1 MADRTSIKSL
11 PESANSPSTS
21 YIPLD
26 LHRPQFND
34 NIHQPENHR
43 LSSRDIAV
51 NPNDYTNDSQIKA
64 NYIAP
69 PVKNIKDYVRN
80 YRENEY
86 LSSRSHKSKNKMN
99 SNKSLFQDFILL
111 VVLYFISQM
120 SIIPLTL
127 HKYGTYLGI
136 HEVDGQLNNKGI
148 LLKSSIFSFIYLFIQ
163 SSNHYLIKCLQYI

>member
-11 PESANSPSTS
+11 PETENSPSTS
-21 YIPLD
+21 YVPLD
-26 LHRPQFND
+26 LHRHQFND
-34 NIHQPENHR
+34 NMQQPENHR

-86 LSSRSHKSKNKMN
+86 LSNRSHKSKNKTS
-99 SNKSLFQDFILL
+99 SNKSLVQDFILL
-111 VVLYFISQM
+111 VALYFISQM
-120 SIIPLTL
+120 SIISSTL
-127 HKYGTYLGI
+127 HKYGSYLGI
-136 HEVDGQLNNKGI
+136 YETDGQLNNKGM
-148 LLKSSIFSFIYLFIQ
+148 LFKSSLFSFIYLFIQ
-163 SSNHYLIKCLQYI
+163 YCHPYLLKCLQYI